1 MPKSSRGL
9 GALALSAVIAMGLSA
24 CGGSSSGGSSSGGSS
39 ARTPA
44 SGHSTSIP
52 ATSNG
57 AQSITYLMGTA
68 PDYLDPQLGIT
79 TQSAEATWLAYL
91 GLYSYAHAGG
101 SAGTRII
108 PALATALP
116 RISADGK
123 TYTMQLRHGLTYSNG
138 APVKPGDFAFA
149 IQRAIKLNWNNKQ
162 FFTQNIVGADAFD
175 KGRAKA
181 ISGIASDPSGR
192 ITVRLLAPYGAFAN
206 VMAYSAA
213 GLIPTGT
220 PLSNQTN
227 HPPPGVGPYEIK
239 SVVPNQSFSEVRNP
253 RWAAQA
259 IPGIPAGHVDV
270 NVRIDS
276 NTQTEAD
283 TVLGNSADV
292 FDWGDTVPPSTLP
305 QVKSQAANRYGAQ
318 STPLTL
324 YFFLN
329 SKTKPFSN
337 QLAREAV
344 NYALDRRALS
354 RLDSG
359 NITPDCYF
367 LPPGLVGHPTAPC
380 PYGDPTQA
388 PNLAR
393 ARQLVSQ
400 SGMAGTPVTVW
411 GQTRSPRKEY
421 VDYYASVLNSIGFKA
436 SEKIVAD
443 STYFATI
450 GNVKTNAQTGFADWQ
465 QDFPNQIDFY
475 QLLDA
480 KSIQPTGNNN
490 YGLIDDPHVQSSLG
504 TLGKIPSTQLDSA
517 SGGWSALDQYVAQ
530 KAYVAVF
537 GYELVPKFFSA
548 RMDFAGAIFH
558 PLYGNDWSSLRVR

>member
-1 MPKSSRGL
+1 MHRSSRRL
-9 GALALSAVIAMGLSA
+9 GALALGALVTLGLGA
-24 CGGSSSGGSSSGGSS
+24 CGSSSPSPSSGK
-39 ARTPA
+39 PA
-44 SGHSTSIP
+44 
-52 ATSNG
+52 AG
-57 AQSITYLMGTA
+57 ANSHGAHSITYLMGTA

-91 GLYSYAHAGG
+91 GLYSYAHASGK
-101 SAGTRII
+101 AGTRII

-116 RISADGK
+116 RISPDGK
-123 TYTMQLRHGLTYSNG
+123 TYTMALRHGLRYSNG
-138 APVKPGDFAFA
+138 APVKAGDFAFA
-149 IQRAIKLNWNNKQ
+149 IERAIKLNWNNKQ
-162 FFTQNIVGADAFD
+162 FFTQNIVGASAFD
-175 KGRAKA
+175 KGQAKT
-181 ISGIASDPSGR
+181 ISGITSDASGR
-192 ITVRLLAPYGAFAN
+192 ITVRLLAPYGAFPN

-213 GLIPTGT
+213 GLIPAGT

-227 HPPPGVGPYEIK
+227 HPPPGVGPYVIAN
-239 SVVPNQSFSEVRNP
+239 VVPNQSFSEIRNP

-270 NVRIDS
+270 SVKILS

-292 FDWGDTVPPSTLP
+292 FDWGDTIPPATLA
-305 QVKSQAANRYGAQ
+305 QIRSQAANRYAAE

-329 SKTKPFSN
+329 AKTKPFSN

-359 NITPDCYF
+359 NLAPNCYF
-367 LPPGLVGHPTAPC
+367 LPPGLVGHPAAPC
-380 PYGDPTQA
+380 PYGDPTRA
-388 PNLAR
+388 PDLTR
-393 ARQLVSQ
+393 ARQLVTQ

-436 SEKIVAD
+436 TERIVAD

-465 QDFPNQIDFY
+465 QDFPNPIDFY

-480 KSIQPTGNNN
+480 KSIQATGNNN
-490 YGLIDDPHVQSSLG
+490 YGLINDPHIESSLG
-504 TLGKIPSTQLDSA
+504 TLGRIPSANLDSV
-517 SGGWSALDQYVAQ
+517 SGAWTALDQYTAQ
-530 KAYVAVF
+530 KAYLAVF
-537 GYELVPKFFSA
+537 GYELVPKLFSA
-548 RMDFAGAIFH
+548 RMDFGAAVFH
-558 PLYGNDWSSLRVR
+558 PLYGNDWSSLRIR